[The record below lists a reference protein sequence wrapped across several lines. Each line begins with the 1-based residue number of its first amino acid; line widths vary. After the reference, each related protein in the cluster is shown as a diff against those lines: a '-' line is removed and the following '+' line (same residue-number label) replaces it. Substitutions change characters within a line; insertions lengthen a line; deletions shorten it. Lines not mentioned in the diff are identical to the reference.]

1 MIFWTRQIK
10 EVLNAQDALETS
22 ESSGPLEEIEFWN
35 NRCQDLSGMF
45 TFKTRIIFIMHF
57 DLICIYLYAFIVKF
71 LIIECKILVI
81 LLLIFV
87 CFMLLKK

>member
-45 TFKTRIIFIMHF
+45 VFNRSNYVYHILYFYLQT
-57 DLICIYLYAFIVKF
+57 IYK
-71 LIIECKILVI
+71 
-81 LLLIFV
+81 LLA
-87 CFMLLKK
+87 LKHSITI

>member
-45 TFKTRIIFIMHF
+45 TFKTRIMFI
-57 DLICIYLYAFIVKF
+57 F
-71 LIIECKILVI
+71 LI
-81 LLLIFV
+81 
-87 CFMLLKK
+87 